1 MNKFMILCFVASI
14 GLISGQYNYPQQ
26 TFPVFNQPQVQQHQQ
41 INNVPVSPQHF
52 STAPS
57 LLTFGAPNSNVRK
70 IKHHS
75 RVLKPIVT
83 KSFFIH
89 SAPEETE
96 EEIQQEMVDQQ
107 PRNHYNVLFIKA
119 PSQTTRAT
127 ALNYVRNL
135 NQEKTVVYVLSKK
148 HSAAEIQQAVNDVP
162 VQKAKPE
169 VFFIKYKTPEE
180 ALHAQKEIQ
189 AQYDTLGGTA
199 TISNEGYAPVTSVI
213 GALEQPEEEII
224 ETNEINQPIASNNGY
239 IPPQAAN
246 GYLPPQYY

>member
-1 MNKFMILCFVASI
+1 MN
-14 GLISGQYNYPQQ
+14 
-26 TFPVFNQPQVQQHQQ
+26 
-41 INNVPVSPQHF
+41 PQHF

-57 LLTFGAPNSNVRK
+57 LLTFGAPNSNIRK
-70 IKHHS
+70 VKHQP
-75 RVLKPIVT
+75 RVLKPIIS

-89 SAPEETE
+89 AAPEETE
-96 EEIQQEMVDQQ
+96 EEIQQEMAQIEQQ

-127 ALNYVRNL
+127 ALSYAKNL

-148 HSAAEIQQAVNDVP
+148 STAAEIQQAVNEVP
-162 VQKAKPE
+162 APKTKPE

-224 ETNEINQPIASNNGY
+224 ETNEISQPQQLATNNGY

-246 GYLPPQYY
+246 SANGYLPPQYY

>member
-1 MNKFMILCFVASI
+1 MCFVASV

-26 TFPVFNQPQVQQHQQ
+26 SLSVFSQPQPQHHL
-41 INNVPVSPQHF
+41 NVPVSPHHF

-57 LLTFGAPNSNVRK
+57 LLTFGAPSYNVRK
-70 IKHHS
+70 IKHQT
-75 RVLKPIVT
+75 RILKPIIT

-96 EEIQQEMVDQQ
+96 EEIQQEMAQIEQQ
-107 PRNHYNVLFIKA
+107 QRNHYNVLFIKA
-119 PSQTTRAT
+119 PSQTTRTT
-127 ALNYVRNL
+127 ALNYVKNL

-148 HSAAEIQQAVNDVP
+148 HTAAEIQQAVNEVP
-162 VQKAKPE
+162 SQKAKPE

-189 AQYDTLGGTA
+189 AQYDTLGGTS
-199 TISNEGYAPVTSVI
+199 TISNEGYAPITSVI
-213 GALEQPEEEII
+213 GALEQPEEEIE
-224 ETNEINQPIASNNGY
+224 ETNEVVNQPQPIANSNGY
-239 IPPQAAN
+239 IPPQAVHGAN